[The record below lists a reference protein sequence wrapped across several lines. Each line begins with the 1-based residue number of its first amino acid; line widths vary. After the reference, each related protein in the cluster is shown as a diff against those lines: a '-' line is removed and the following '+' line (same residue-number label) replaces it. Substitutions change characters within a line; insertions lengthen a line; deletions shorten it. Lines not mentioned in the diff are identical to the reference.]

1 MIVKSALKAMSTAIV
16 RGLAYYRMRS
26 IEITL
31 QGAVDT
37 LPNVR
42 CTETRLRMQLAI
54 RGMRRDLCAAR
65 AHYTSLLPAGQRRV
79 WDLA

>member
-1 MIVKSALKAMSTAIV
+1 MKTTLTTLRRWWALYK
-16 RGLAYYRMRS
+16 MRS

-37 LPNVR
+37 LQHVR
-42 CTETRLRMQLAI
+42 CTETRLAMLLSI
-54 RGMRRDLCAAR
+54 RGMRRELSASR
-65 AHYTSLLPAGQRRV
+65 AHYTSLLPVGERRV

>member
-1 MIVKSALKAMSTAIV
+1 MKHALKAISTAIL

-26 IEITL
+26 IEINL

-37 LPNVR
+37 LPDVR
-42 CTETRLRMQLAI
+42 CAETRLRMLLSI

>member
-1 MIVKSALKAMSTAIV
+1 MQSALKAMSTAILH
-16 RGLAYYRMRS
+16 GLAYYRMRS

-42 CTETRLRMQLAI
+42 CTETRTRMLLAI
-54 RGMRRDLCAAR
+54 CGMRRDLCAAR
-65 AHYTSLLPAGQRRV
+65 AHYTSLLQVDERRV
-79 WDLA
+79 WDIA

>member
-1 MIVKSALKAMSTAIV
+1 MKPALKTAPTALRRWWALYKV
-16 RGLAYYRMRS
+16 RS

-37 LPNVR
+37 LPRVT
-42 CTETRLRMQLAI
+42 CTETRLRMLLAI

-65 AHYTSLLPAGQRRV
+65 AHYTSLLPAGERRV